1 MAPGEPGWPF
11 QNAAG
16 WGWEGGVGGIGLST
30 FSSGFPGD
38 RGRPSPQERGLLMG
52 TKNHALIHKCSG
64 WMPSNFQHH
73 ACGPLVWAA
82 PRVREILPKIGWKV
96 CGAPEASPST
106 MSGQHLDNVGR
117 IFWRRNGSTVCG
129 STFWCGQP
137 VPRRS
142 RGGAPWHW
150 VWPKLGRPPPPDP
163 PTKTKNNSLTAVR
176 YPEIPTYSRTRHR
189 HVRRQTTAR
198 RR

>member
-1 MAPGEPGWPF
+1 MAIPKRGRVGLG
-11 QNAAG
+11 G
-16 WGWEGGVGGIGLST
+16 WGGGHRPEHV
-30 FSSGFPGD
+30 FEWVP
-38 RGRPSPQERGLLMG
+38 GRPGPAKTPRTG
-52 TKNHALIHKCSG
+52 TVNHALKHKCSG

-150 VWPKLGRPPPPDP
+150 VWPKLGRK
-163 PTKTKNNSLTAVR
+163 PT
-176 YPEIPTYSRTRHR
+176 
-189 HVRRQTTAR
+189 QTTPAR
-198 RR
+198 LPSTS